1 MVFRGWATG
10 VGSVPHLDVRA
21 ACRFI
26 LQTYPEVPFWPQFPK
41 VDLREQMYLQFA
53 EGFPRERIQPGKGR
67 LILDTSGDL
76 SEDLASFYEKILADD
91 VDAFAMSPGHARG
104 LWTML
109 ELLDRERPGSVC
121 AVKGQVTGPVSFGLA
136 VTDQANRSV
145 IFHDQVSDAV
155 LQGLTMRARWQARVL
170 QRLGVPVLMSID
182 EPYLVSLGSGYIP
195 VERDRALY
203 LLRTT
208 VEALRSEG
216 CLVSLHCCGGTD
228 WSLVIEAAPDVINF
242 DAFDYFET
250 LVLYPKEL
258 RSFMESGGTLAW
270 GIVPSSDVMD
280 SVTLEELVEKW
291 HASLRAL
298 EDRGVPRELMTRS
311 FMVTASC
318 GVGTLPIATAERAL
332 RTAAQ
337 LSQVLREE
345 LA

>member
-21 ACRFI
+21 ACRFV
-26 LQTYPEVPFWPQFPK
+26 LQTYAEVPFWPQFPK

-53 EGFPRERIQPGKGR
+53 EGFPRERIQPAKGR
-67 LILDTSGDL
+67 LVLDTSGDL
-76 SEDLASFYEKILADD
+76 SEDLAAFYEKILAED

-109 ELLDRERPGSVC
+109 ELLDRERPSSVQI
-121 AVKGQVTGPVSFGLA
+121 VKGQVTGPVSFGLA

-155 LQGLTMRARWQARVL
+155 VQGLTMRARWQARTL
-170 QRLGVPVLMSID
+170 RSLGLPVLICVD

-195 VERDRALY
+195 LERDRALR
-203 LLRTT
+203 LLKTT
-208 VEALRSEG
+208 VEGIRNEG
-216 CLVSLHCCGGTD
+216 CLVCLHCCGGTD

-250 LVLYPKEL
+250 LVLYPREL
-258 RSFMESGGTLAW
+258 RQFLESGGTLAW

-298 EDRGVPRELMTRS
+298 EERGVPRELMTSS

-318 GVGTLPIATAERAL
+318 GVGTLPVATAERAL

-337 LSQVLREE
+337 LSEVLREE
-345 LA
+345 MP

>member
-1 MVFRGWATG
+1 MVFHGWATG

-26 LQTYPEVPFWPQFPK
+26 LETYPEVPFWPQFPR

-76 SEDLASFYEKILADD
+76 SEDLALFYEKILADD
-91 VDAFAMSPGHARG
+91 VEAFAMSPGHARG

-109 ELLDRERPGSVC
+109 ELLDRERPAPVR
-121 AVKGQVTGPVSFGLA
+121 VLKGQVTGPVSFGLA

-170 QRLGVPVLMSID
+170 GGLGLPVLMSID

-195 VERDRALY
+195 IERDRALD

-208 VEALRSEG
+208 VEAIRGEG

-228 WSLVIEAAPDVINF
+228 WSLVIEAGPDVINF

-258 RSFMESGGTLAW
+258 RSFLESGGTLAW

-280 SVTLEELVEKW
+280 RVTLEELVEKW

-298 EDRGVPRELMTRS
+298 EDRGVPRELMTSS

-337 LSQVLREE
+337 LSHVLRQEIS
-345 LA
+345 